1 MKFTLSL
8 LAALLGVVSASGH
21 NGSANGTAT
30 TPVSG
35 GGGGGAA
42 ATTPTPTSGGDSANQ
57 TSFSVELTLAVTL
70 PSNVTSDAV
79 SAVGTA
85 ATEYTN
91 HIGANACSTETAD
104 ANKYVC
110 FSLAVLNKFY
120 VGKDADKAVMYG
132 QPEASDARRRSLD
145 ETTARRLTSANVK
158 YPLKLYVDSSKETA
172 LKTAAATAP
181 TGAQLKDAADAIAS
195 SMPAGFATAVADLET
210 ATATVTV
217 VAADS
222 TTAAATTSDSSTSS
236 AFKMGASALAVVF
249 SVVSLF

>member
-21 NGSANGTAT
+21 NGSANGTVT
-30 TPVSG
+30 TVVSG
-35 GGGGGAA
+35 GGDGGG

-57 TSFSVELTLAVTL
+57 TSFSVELTLTVTL
-70 PSNVTSDAV
+70 PGNVTSTAV

-91 HIGANACSTETAD
+91 HIGANACSTETAE

-110 FSLAVLNKFY
+110 FSLAVLNQFY

-132 QPEASDARRRSLD
+132 KPTAADARRRSLD
-145 ETTARRLTSANVK
+145 ETTARRLTSADIK
-158 YPLKLYVDSSKETA
+158 YPLKLYVDSSKEAA
-172 LKTAAATAP
+172 LKTSANTAP
-181 TGAQLKDAADAIAS
+181 TGAQLETAANAIAS
-195 SMPAGFATAVADLET
+195 SMPADFATAVADLKT
-210 ATATVTV
+210 ATATVAV
-217 VAADS
+217 VDDAT
-222 TTAAATTSDSSTSS
+222 TTAAATTSTSS